1 LHSLAALLL
10 AAATAQGA
18 ALDEDFLAARDAY
31 QASNAARLETQAR
44 RLQGHLLEP
53 YVAYWQLSLRL
64 DEASPE
70 EVRGFLSLHR
80 DTPLSERLRSEWLKS
95 LAGRGEWVLFNAE
108 LPRLASR
115 DVEITSYAQQ

>member
-1 LHSLAALLL
+1 MHSLAFLLL

-31 QASNAARLETQAR
+31 QANNAARFETHAR
-44 RLQGHLLEP
+44 QLQGHLLEP
-53 YVAYWQLSLRL
+53 YVAYWQLSLRI

-70 EVRGFLSLHR
+70 DVRGFLALHR
-80 DTPLSERLRSEWLKS
+80 NGPLSDRLRSEWLKS
-95 LAGRGEWVLFNAE
+95 LADRGEWETFNAE

-115 DVEITSYAQQ
+115 DI